1 MRKKI
6 AKLFDPITRRR
17 AWIRRVLVAS
27 AAAATSWIIG
37 DQLVPNGGLVAAIV
51 CALSIRISIY
61 KSVREGFGQLI
72 GTAIGASIAL
82 LTVHLFS
89 FGFIAVGT
97 TVLLCSVVARAL
109 RLGEVASVNVPVTA
123 LIVLGP
129 GLSESTAVHR
139 LSSTLIGALIAIAF
153 SYFSHAKTPAGRTID
168 QIARIGKKSAD
179 LLIEMSEGYASSFNQ
194 KQAGTWLVKARLL
207 VEEIPDLRSQAIE
220 AREYAKWSPLS
231 EEEVAD
237 SLYING
243 VAVEHMVVQVR
254 TIARRIFDASQ
265 DKQRVTTVD
274 RAIAHALSATS
285 VAISEKIELIKRPD
299 DDHEDG
305 AIAKELQVVADNL
318 TEELILRNQQIPRD
332 QFVRCMSLVSAI
344 TIIAASLDESS
355 PALLNVKTPE
365 DPSSQPI
372 MGYAPIT
379 KTTKLSRRVW
389 ISVRKF
395 LRR

>member
-1 MRKKI
+1 MRKKVEKI
-6 AKLFDPITRRR
+6 LDPFTRRR
-17 AWIRRVLVAS
+17 AWIRKVLVAS

-37 DQLVPNGGLVAAIV
+37 DQLIPNGGLVAAIV

-129 GLSESTAVHR
+129 GLSESTAIHR
-139 LSSTLIGALIAIAF
+139 LSSTLVGALIAIAF
-153 SYFSHAKTPAGRTID
+153 SFFSHAKTPAGRTID
-168 QIARIGKKSAD
+168 QISLLGKKSSD

-194 KQAGTWLVKARLL
+194 KQAATWLVKARLL

-220 AREYAKWSPLS
+220 AREYAKWAPLV
-231 EEEVAD
+231 EEEQAD
-237 SLYING
+237 SLYVNG
-243 VAVEHMVVQVR
+243 VAIEHMVVQVR

-285 VAISEKIELIKRPD
+285 VAITEKIELIKRTD
-299 DDHEDG
+299 NDLEADG
-305 AIAKELQVVADNL
+305 IAKDLQAVADNL

-344 TIIAASLDESS
+344 SIIAASLDETS
-355 PALLNVKTPE
+355 PALLNVKTPV

-372 MGYAPIT
+372 VGYAPIT

-389 ISVRKF
+389 ISLRKF

>member
-1 MRKKI
+1 MRKKV

-27 AAAATSWIIG
+27 AAAATSWIVG

-194 KQAGTWLVKARLL
+194 KQAATWLVKARLL

-299 DDHEDG
+299 DDHEDA

>member
-1 MRKKI
+1 MKKKI
-6 AKLFDPITRRR
+6 ANLFDPFIRRR
-17 AWIRRVLVAS
+17 SWIRRVLVAS

-37 DQLVPNGGLVAAIV
+37 DQLIPNGGLVAAIV

-97 TVLLCSVVARAL
+97 TVLLCSIVARAL

-139 LSSTLIGALIAIAF
+139 LSSTVVGALIAIIF

-194 KQAGTWLVKARLL
+194 KQAAAWLVKARLL

-220 AREYAKWSPLS
+220 AREYAKWSPLV
-231 EEEVAD
+231 EEEQAD
-237 SLYING
+237 SLYVNG
-243 VAVEHMVVQVR
+243 VAIEHMVVQVR
-254 TIARRIFDASQ
+254 TIARRVFDASQ

-285 VAISEKIELIKRPD
+285 VAISEKIELIKKSER
-299 DDHEDG
+299 DHEADL
-305 AIAKELQVVADNL
+305 IAQGLQIVADNL
-318 TEELILRNQQIPRD
+318 TEELILRNKQIPRD

-344 TIIAASLDESS
+344 TVIAASLDESS

-372 MGYAPIT
+372 VGYAPIT
-379 KTTKLSRRVW
+379 KTTKLSKRVW
-389 ISVRKF
+389 ISLHKF
-395 LRR
+395 LGR

>member
-1 MRKKI
+1 MRKKVTKI
-6 AKLFDPITRRR
+6 FDPFIRRK
-17 AWIRRVLVAS
+17 AWIRKVLVAS

-37 DQLVPNGGLVAAIV
+37 DQLIPNGGLVAAIV

-129 GLSESTAVHR
+129 GLSESTAIHR
-139 LSSTLIGALIAIAF
+139 LSSTLVGAIIAIAF
-153 SYFSHAKTPAGRTID
+153 SFFSHAKTPAGRTID
-168 QIARIGKKSAD
+168 QISRIGKKSSD

-220 AREYAKWSPLS
+220 AREYAKWTPLV
-231 EEEVAD
+231 EEEQAD
-237 SLYING
+237 SLYVNG
-243 VAVEHMVVQVR
+243 VAIEHMVVQIR

-285 VAISEKIELIKRPD
+285 VAITEKIGLIKRTEN
-299 DDHEDG
+299 DHEADE
-305 AIAKELQVVADNL
+305 IAKDLQAVADNL

-344 TIIAASLDESS
+344 SIIAASLDETS
-355 PALLNVKTPE
+355 PALLNVKTPV

-372 MGYAPIT
+372 VGYAPIT

-389 ISVRKF
+389 ISLRKF

>member
-1 MRKKI
+1 MKKKI
-6 AKLFDPITRRR
+6 ANLFDPFIRRR
-17 AWIRRVLVAS
+17 SWIRRVLVAS

-37 DQLVPNGGLVAAIV
+37 DQLIPNGGLVAAIV

-97 TVLLCSVVARAL
+97 TVLLCSIVARAL

-139 LSSTLIGALIAIAF
+139 LSSTVVGALIAIIF

-194 KQAGTWLVKARLL
+194 KQAATWLVKARLL

-220 AREYAKWSPLS
+220 AREYAKWSPLV
-231 EEEVAD
+231 EEEQAD
-237 SLYING
+237 SLYVNG
-243 VAVEHMVVQVR
+243 VAIEHMVVQVR
-254 TIARRIFDASQ
+254 TIARRVFDASQ

-285 VAISEKIELIKRPD
+285 VAISEKIELIKKSER
-299 DDHEDG
+299 DHESDV
-305 AIAKELQVVADNL
+305 IAQGLQTVADNF
-318 TEELILRNQQIPRD
+318 TEELILRNKQIPRD

-344 TIIAASLDESS
+344 TVIAASLDESS

-372 MGYAPIT
+372 VGYAPIT
-379 KTTKLSRRVW
+379 KTTRLSKRVW
-389 ISVRKF
+389 ISLRKF
-395 LRR
+395 LGR

>member
-1 MRKKI
+1 MRKKV

-27 AAAATSWIIG
+27 AAAATSWIVG

-344 TIIAASLDESS
+344 TIIAASLDETS

>member
-1 MRKKI
+1 MRKKV

>member
-1 MRKKI
+1 MRKKV
-6 AKLFDPITRRR
+6 AKIFDPFTRRR
-17 AWIRRVLVAS
+17 AWIRKVLVAS

-139 LSSTLIGALIAIAF
+139 LSSTLIGAIIAIAF

-168 QIARIGKKSAD
+168 QISRIGKKSAD

-231 EEEVAD
+231 EEEEAD

-243 VAVEHMVVQVR
+243 IAVEHMVVQVR

-265 DKQRVTTVD
+265 DKQRVTIVD

-285 VAISEKIELIKRPD
+285 VAISEKIELIKRPE
-299 DDHEDG
+299 DDHEAG
-305 AIAKELQVVADNL
+305 AIAKDLQAVADNL

-344 TIIAASLDESS
+344 SIIAASLDETS

-372 MGYAPIT
+372 VGYAPIT
-379 KTTKLSRRVW
+379 KTTKFSKRVL
-389 ISVRKF
+389 IAIRKF

>member
-1 MRKKI
+1 MRKKV
-6 AKLFDPITRRR
+6 AKIFDPLTRRR

-27 AAAATSWIIG
+27 SAAATSWIVG

-89 FGFIAVGT
+89 FGFISVGT

-129 GLSESTAVHR
+129 GLSESTALNR
-139 LSSTLIGALIAIAF
+139 LSSTLIGAIIAIGF

-179 LLIEMSEGYASSFNQ
+179 LLIEISEGYASAFNQ

-231 EEEVAD
+231 EEEEAD

-254 TIARRIFDASQ
+254 TIARRVFDASQ
-265 DKQRVTTVD
+265 DKQRVTIVD

-389 ISVRKF
+389 LSVRKF

>member
-1 MRKKI
+1 MRKKV

-17 AWIRRVLVAS
+17 AWIRRVFVAS
-27 AAAATSWIIG
+27 AAAATSWIVG

>member
-1 MRKKI
+1 MKKKI
-6 AKLFDPITRRR
+6 ANLFDPFIRRR
-17 AWIRRVLVAS
+17 SWIRRVLVAS

-37 DQLVPNGGLVAAIV
+37 DQLIPNGGLVAAIV

-97 TVLLCSVVARAL
+97 TVLLCSIVARAL

-139 LSSTLIGALIAIAF
+139 LSSTVVGALIAIIF

-194 KQAGTWLVKARLL
+194 KQAAAWLVKARLL

-220 AREYAKWSPLS
+220 AREYAKWSPLV
-231 EEEVAD
+231 EEEQAD
-237 SLYING
+237 SLYVNG
-243 VAVEHMVVQVR
+243 VAIEHMVVQVR
-254 TIARRIFDASQ
+254 TIARRVFDASQ

-285 VAISEKIELIKRPD
+285 VAISEKIELIKRPER
-299 DDHEDG
+299 DHEADV
-305 AIAKELQVVADNL
+305 IAQGLQAVADNL
-318 TEELILRNQQIPRD
+318 TEELILRNKQIPRD

-344 TIIAASLDESS
+344 TVIAASLDESS

-372 MGYAPIT
+372 VGYAPIT
-379 KTTKLSRRVW
+379 KTTRLSKRVW
-389 ISVRKF
+389 ISLRKF
-395 LRR
+395 LGR

>member
-1 MRKKI
+1 MRKKV
-6 AKLFDPITRRR
+6 AKIFDPFIRRK
-17 AWIRRVLVAS
+17 AWIRKVLVAS

-37 DQLVPNGGLVAAIV
+37 DQLIPNGGLVAAIV

-129 GLSESTAVHR
+129 GLSESTAIHR
-139 LSSTLIGALIAIAF
+139 LSSTLVGAIIAIAF
-153 SYFSHAKTPAGRTID
+153 SFFSHAKTPAGRTID
-168 QIARIGKKSAD
+168 QISRLGKKSAD

-194 KQAGTWLVKARLL
+194 KQASTWLVKARLL

-220 AREYAKWSPLS
+220 AREYARWAPLV
-231 EEEVAD
+231 EEEEAD
-237 SLYING
+237 SLYVNG
-243 VAVEHMVVQVR
+243 VAIEHMVVQVR

-285 VAISEKIELIKRPD
+285 VAITEKIELIKRTEN
-299 DDHEDG
+299 DHVADG
-305 AIAKELQVVADNL
+305 IAKDLQAVADNL

-332 QFVRCMSLVSAI
+332 QFVRCMSLVSAVS
-344 TIIAASLDESS
+344 IIAASLDETS
-355 PALLNVKTPE
+355 PALLNVKTPV

-372 MGYAPIT
+372 VGYAPIT
-379 KTTKLSRRVW
+379 KTTKFSKRVL
-389 ISVRKF
+389 IAIRKF

>member
-1 MRKKI
+1 MRKKV

-27 AAAATSWIIG
+27 AAAATSWIVG

>member
-1 MRKKI
+1 MRKKV
-6 AKLFDPITRRR
+6 AKIFDPFTRRR
-17 AWIRRVLVAS
+17 AWIRKVLVAS

-139 LSSTLIGALIAIAF
+139 LSSTLIGAIIAIAF

-179 LLIEMSEGYASSFNQ
+179 LLIEMSEGFASSFNQ

-231 EEEVAD
+231 EEEEAD
-237 SLYING
+237 SLYVNG
-243 VAVEHMVVQVR
+243 VAIEHMVVQVR

-285 VAISEKIELIKRPD
+285 VAISEKIELIKRPE
-299 DDHEDG
+299 DDHEAG
-305 AIAKELQVVADNL
+305 AISKELQAVADNL

-365 DPSSQPI
+365 EPSSRPI

-379 KTTKLSRRVW
+379 NTTKLSRRVW
-389 ISVRKF
+389 ISLRKF

>member
-1 MRKKI
+1 MKKKI
-6 AKLFDPITRRR
+6 ANLFDPFIRRR
-17 AWIRRVLVAS
+17 SWIRRVLVAS

-37 DQLVPNGGLVAAIV
+37 DQLIPNGGLVAAIV

-72 GTAIGASIAL
+72 GTSIGASIAL

-97 TVLLCSVVARAL
+97 TVLLCSIVARAL

-139 LSSTLIGALIAIAF
+139 LSSTVVGALIAIIF

-194 KQAGTWLVKARLL
+194 KQAATWLVKARLL

-220 AREYAKWSPLS
+220 AREYAKWSPLV
-231 EEEVAD
+231 EEEQAD
-237 SLYING
+237 SLYVNG
-243 VAVEHMVVQVR
+243 VAIEHMVVQVR
-254 TIARRIFDASQ
+254 TIARRVFDASQ

-285 VAISEKIELIKRPD
+285 VAISEKIELIKKSER
-299 DDHEDG
+299 DHESDV
-305 AIAKELQVVADNL
+305 IAQGLQTVADNL
-318 TEELILRNQQIPRD
+318 TEELILRNKQIPRD

-344 TIIAASLDESS
+344 TVIAASLDESS

-372 MGYAPIT
+372 VGYAPIT
-379 KTTKLSRRVW
+379 KTTRLSKRVW
-389 ISVRKF
+389 ISLRKF
-395 LRR
+395 LGR

>member
-1 MRKKI
+1 MRKKV

-27 AAAATSWIIG
+27 AAAATSWIVG

-305 AIAKELQVVADNL
+305 AIATELQVVADNL

>member
-1 MRKKI
+1 MKKKI
-6 AKLFDPITRRR
+6 ANLFDPFIRRR
-17 AWIRRVLVAS
+17 SWIRRVLVAS

-37 DQLVPNGGLVAAIV
+37 DQLIPNGGLVAAIV

-97 TVLLCSVVARAL
+97 TVLLCSIVARAL

-139 LSSTLIGALIAIAF
+139 LSSTVVGALIAIIF

-168 QIARIGKKSAD
+168 QIVRIGKKSAD

-194 KQAGTWLVKARLL
+194 KQAATWLVKARLL

-220 AREYAKWSPLS
+220 AREYAKWSPLV
-231 EEEVAD
+231 EEEQAD
-237 SLYING
+237 SLYVNG
-243 VAVEHMVVQVR
+243 VAIEHMVVQVR
-254 TIARRIFDASQ
+254 TIARRVFDASQ

-285 VAISEKIELIKRPD
+285 VAISEKIELIKRPER
-299 DDHEDG
+299 DHEADV
-305 AIAKELQVVADNL
+305 IAQGLQAVADNL
-318 TEELILRNQQIPRD
+318 TEELILRNKQIPRD

-344 TIIAASLDESS
+344 TVIAASLDESS

-372 MGYAPIT
+372 VGYAPIT
-379 KTTKLSRRVW
+379 KTTRLSKRVW
-389 ISVRKF
+389 ISLRKF
-395 LRR
+395 FGR

>member
-1 MRKKI
+1 MRKKV
-6 AKLFDPITRRR
+6 AKIFDPLTRRR

-27 AAAATSWIIG
+27 SAAATSWIVG

-89 FGFIAVGT
+89 FGFISVGT

-129 GLSESTAVHR
+129 GLSESTALNR
-139 LSSTLIGALIAIAF
+139 LSSTLIGAIIAIGF

-179 LLIEMSEGYASSFNQ
+179 LLIEISEGYASAFNQ

-231 EEEVAD
+231 EEEEAD

-254 TIARRIFDASQ
+254 TIARRVFDASQ
-265 DKQRVTTVD
+265 DKQRVTIVD

>member
-1 MRKKI
+1 MRKKVARI
-6 AKLFDPITRRR
+6 FDPLTRRR

-27 AAAATSWIIG
+27 SAAATSWIVG

-129 GLSESTAVHR
+129 GLSESTALNR
-139 LSSTLIGALIAIAF
+139 LSSTLIGAIIAIAF
-153 SYFSHAKTPAGRTID
+153 SYFSHAKTPVGRTID

-179 LLIEMSEGYASSFNQ
+179 LLIEISEGYASAFNQ

-231 EEEVAD
+231 EEEEAD

-254 TIARRIFDASQ
+254 TIARRVFDASQ
-265 DKQRVTTVD
+265 DKQRVTIID

>member
-1 MRKKI
+1 MRKKV

-17 AWIRRVLVAS
+17 AWIRRVFVAS
-27 AAAATSWIIG
+27 AAAATSWIVG

-299 DDHEDG
+299 DDHGDG
-305 AIAKELQVVADNL
+305 AIATELQVVADNL